1 MTKKII
7 CLVLVFFALM
17 SLFSCAKK
25 PDDKEND
32 GSQGT
37 ETVLRGVLRAGYGIA
52 DITPDLPIE
61 LNTNELL
68 TRVEEPIYATCIAL
82 NDGENTVLLFSLD
95 IKSIPD
101 GQDKTLREL
110 VSRRTGVP
118 AENILLHATHNHSA
132 PTPGVPSTSSAI
144 VKWTSLF
151 RSQAIEAAVAAI
163 ADLSSAKMLSG
174 VAKTTNYAFVRRYI
188 HEDGSFSGIHVKN
201 VSQTKI
207 VAHETEADDT
217 VQIVRF
223 VRDGKKDILIANWQ
237 AHAAH
242 AIIKYGDAVAG
253 DIPYHFRKRIEEKD
267 DDLLAA
273 LFFGASGNI
282 NLTPKIQSRNMCNAD
297 YVKVGTFLAATVYD
311 QLEELSEMK
320 TDRISVLSSYCVAP
334 YRDVSSEEVERAEL
348 VLAAGEPGSAE
359 YEEALV
365 KYGFNSRYEVST
377 VISLSERQGKNGEIM
392 LRTIAVGDLA
402 FAAVPYE
409 MFDTN
414 GMEVK
419 TGSPYK
425 MTFIL
430 ATTNGSQG
438 YMPSAIAVPNGGY
451 EVYTSSY
458 KYGTAEKVVGKLLEM
473 LNEMKNTT
481 HGQ

>member
-7 CLVLVFFALM
+7 CLCLAFLVLL
-17 SLFSCAKK
+17 SLFSCGKS
-25 PDDKEND
+25 PDNKEND
-32 GSQGT
+32 GSGDA
-37 ETVLRGVLRAGYGIA
+37 ENVGGGAFKAGYGIA
-52 DITPDLPIE
+52 DITPELPIE

-82 NDGENTVLLFSLD
+82 NDGNNTALLFSLD

-101 GQDKTLREL
+101 EQDKILRDL
-110 VSRRTGVP
+110 VSARTGVP
-118 AENILLHATHNHSA
+118 AENIFLHATHNHSA
-132 PTPGVPSTSSAI
+132 PTPGVPSSSSAI

-151 RSQAIEAAVAAI
+151 RLQTIEAAVAAI

-188 HEDGSFSGIHVKN
+188 HEDGSFSGIQVKN
-201 VSQTKI
+201 ISQTKI

-223 VRDGKKDILIANWQ
+223 VRDDKKDILIANWQ

-253 DIPYHFRKRIEEKD
+253 DIPYHFRKRLEEKD

-297 YVKVGTFLAATVYD
+297 YVKVGTFLAAAVYG
-311 QLEELSEMK
+311 QLENLCEMETGK
-320 TDRISVLSSYCVAP
+320 ISALSSYCVAP
-334 YRDVSSEEVERAEL
+334 YREVSSEEVDRAEL
-348 VLAAGEPGSAE
+348 VLAAGEPDSAE

-365 KYGFNSRYEVST
+365 KYGFNSKYEVNT
-377 VISLSERQGKNGEIM
+377 VISLSGRQGQNGEMM
-392 LRTIAVGDLA
+392 LRTVAVGDLA

-458 KYGTAEKVVGKLLEM
+458 KYGTAEKVVAKLLDM
-473 LNEMKNTT
+473 LDEMKNTASK
-481 HGQ
+481 

>member
-1 MTKKII
+1 MSKKII
-7 CLVLVFFALM
+7 CLCLVLIVLV
-17 SLFSCAKK
+17 SLFSCGERA
-25 PDDKEND
+25 DNGEND
-32 GSQGT
+32 GSQGADKAKS
-37 ETVLRGVLRAGYGIA
+37 GGFKAGYGIA

-61 LNTNELL
+61 LNTNERL
-68 TRVEEPIYATCIAL
+68 TRVEEPIYATCVAL
-82 NDGENTVLLFSLD
+82 NDGDNTVLLFSLD

-101 GQDKTLREL
+101 AQDRTLREL
-110 VSRRTGVP
+110 VSGRTGVP

-132 PTPGVPSTSSAI
+132 PTPGVPSSSSAI

-151 RSQAIEAAVAAI
+151 RGQVIEAAVAAI

-201 VSQTKI
+201 TSPTKI
-207 VAHETEADDT
+207 VAHESEADDT

-223 VRDGKKDILIANWQ
+223 VREDKKDILIANWQ

-242 AIIKYGDAVAG
+242 AIIKYRDAVAG
-253 DIPYHFRKRIEEKD
+253 DIPYHFRKRIEEKN
-267 DDLLAA
+267 DDLLVA

-282 NLTPKIQSRNMCNAD
+282 NLTPKIQSRNMFNAD
-297 YVKVGTFLAATVYD
+297 YVKVGTFLAAEVCE
-311 QLEELSEMK
+311 QLENLREMETGK
-320 TDRISVLSSYCVAP
+320 ISVLSAYCVSP
-334 YRDVSSEEVERAEL
+334 YREVSKEEVERAEL
-348 VLAAGEPGSAE
+348 ALAAGEPGSAE

-365 KYGFNSRYEVST
+365 KYGFNSRYEVNT
-377 VISLSERQGKNGEIM
+377 VISLSNRQGKNGEIL

-419 TGSPYK
+419 SNSPYK

-458 KYGTAEKVVGKLLEM
+458 KYGTAEKVVGKLLDM
-473 LNEMKNTT
+473 LDEMKNTT